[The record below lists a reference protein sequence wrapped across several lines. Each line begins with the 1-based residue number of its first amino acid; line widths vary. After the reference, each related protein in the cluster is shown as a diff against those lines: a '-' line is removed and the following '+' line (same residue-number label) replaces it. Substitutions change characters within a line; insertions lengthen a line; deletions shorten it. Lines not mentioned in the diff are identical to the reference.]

1 MKFFRQHRNH
11 LYLGVTVT
19 AIVFAL
25 ILGLDYGV
33 RRNAEKK
40 ETAGTVTAKTELEKR
55 DRVLIS
61 INTEMIQDGL
71 ADMGVLVT
79 QEYYFTQV
87 ETYKKE
93 KNIFAIIPSRAEFM
107 YSYDG
112 AVLAGVDF
120 EKIEVETDE
129 DRKIITVKMPQSEIQ
144 AVTID
149 KDTFKI
155 YSEKDSLWNPLKLED
170 YNVSLVEFENN
181 AREKA
186 LASGIFEKSDKQAQ
200 KLVCEFIGLLPN
212 TSGYK
217 VAFK

>member
-11 LYLGVTVT
+11 FYLGVTVT

-87 ETYKKE
+87 ET
-93 KNIFAIIPSRAEFM
+93 
-107 YSYDG
+107 
-112 AVLAGVDF
+112 
-120 EKIEVETDE
+120 KID
-129 DRKIITVKMPQSEIQ
+129 
-144 AVTID
+144 
-149 KDTFKI
+149 
-155 YSEKDSLWNPLKLED
+155 N
-170 YNVSLVEFENN
+170 
-181 AREKA
+181 
-186 LASGIFEKSDKQAQ
+186 
-200 KLVCEFIGLLPN
+200 
-212 TSGYK
+212 
-217 VAFK
+217 